1 MINFISD
8 SILGLDENKLA
19 HLYLS
24 CVKHVVNSTL
34 SRPFLEVRYNNRI
47 KTCVLRGP
55 IVFQQSYYHWLVYF
69 VCQIYNEVQ
78 QGKHFGSAYFSR
90 YTRHTKV
97 TLLMLQFKCPAVYK
111 CNRSLVCVIK
121 RQYWIS
127 FEAAALSKNMSFI
140 FSRNDLQT
148 SVRLFV
154 LVETFETYIHYNHG
168 ILWGAD
174 PPPGK
179 SNPPPNR

>member
-1 MINFISD
+1 
-8 SILGLDENKLA
+8 
-19 HLYLS
+19 
-24 CVKHVVNSTL
+24 
-34 SRPFLEVRYNNRI
+34 
-47 KTCVLRGP
+47 
-55 IVFQQSYYHWLVYF
+55 
-69 VCQIYNEVQ
+69 
-78 QGKHFGSAYFSR
+78 
-90 YTRHTKV
+90 
-97 TLLMLQFKCPAVYK
+97 MLQFKCPAVYK

-154 LVETFETYIHYNHG
+154 LVEAFETYIHYNHG

-174 PPPGK
+174 PPSGK

>member
-1 MINFISD
+1 
-8 SILGLDENKLA
+8 
-19 HLYLS
+19 
-24 CVKHVVNSTL
+24 
-34 SRPFLEVRYNNRI
+34 
-47 KTCVLRGP
+47 
-55 IVFQQSYYHWLVYF
+55 
-69 VCQIYNEVQ
+69 
-78 QGKHFGSAYFSR
+78 
-90 YTRHTKV
+90 
-97 TLLMLQFKCPAVYK
+97 MLKFKCLAVYK
-111 CNRSLVCVIK
+111 CNRSLVCVIT

-174 PPPGK
+174 PPSGK